1 MDRATELALIRR
13 LRTESYKTREDRL
26 AAVKAGKHGTI
37 DAAGFTVS
45 ELMELLP
52 GRKIEWV
59 SNTGQFTRT
68 PEDPLWTEF
77 QAIIHV
83 SDKNLKIDTVTGT
96 ITFNDDEWQTRTV
109 KISKIFTLTVR
120 PIPPRKAQEPKRIPR
135 HAKGRMNQK
144 KLAV

>member
-13 LRTESYKTREDRL
+13 LRAESYKTREGRL
-26 AAVKAGKHGTI
+26 SAIKDGQPGTI
-37 DAAGFTVS
+37 DAAGFS
-45 ELMELLP
+45 REELLELLP

-59 SNTGQFTRT
+59 SDTARFTNT
-68 PEDPLWTEF
+68 PENHLWTEF

-83 SDKNLKIDTVTGT
+83 SAKNLYVDLDMGT

-109 KISKIFTLTVR
+109 RISKIFTLTVR
-120 PIPPRKAQEPKRIPR
+120 PIPPRKAQEPKSVRR
-135 HAKGRMNQK
+135 HMRGRMNVK

>member
-13 LRTESYKTREDRL
+13 LRAESYKTREDRL
-26 AAVKAGKHGTI
+26 AAVKAGRPGTI
-37 DAAGFTVS
+37 DAAGFS
-45 ELMELLP
+45 REELLELLP

-59 SNTGQFTRT
+59 SDTARFTNTPDQH
-68 PEDPLWTEF
+68 LWTEF

-83 SDKNLKIDTVTGT
+83 SPKNLHVDLVTGT

-109 KISKIFTLTVR
+109 RISKIFTLTVR
-120 PIPPRKAQEPKRIPR
+120 RIPPRKTQEPTPTRR
-135 HAKGRMNQK
+135 HLRGRMNQK